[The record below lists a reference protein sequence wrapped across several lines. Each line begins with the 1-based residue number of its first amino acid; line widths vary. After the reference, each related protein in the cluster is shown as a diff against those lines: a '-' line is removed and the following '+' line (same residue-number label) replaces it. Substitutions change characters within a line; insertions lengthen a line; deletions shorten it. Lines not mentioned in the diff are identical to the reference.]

1 LKIFQLGSEPQ
12 GQASVVDNVNNA
24 IQRINHYLADSAICY
39 VNTYPLDSDVSGG
52 YRYPAYEQPI
62 LPVKEL
68 QQ

>member
-1 LKIFQLGSEPQ
+1 
-12 GQASVVDNVNNA
+12 VNNA
-24 IQRINHYLADSAICY
+24 IQRINHYPADSAICY

-68 QQ
+68 QP